1 MVTFQEIHKK
11 IDDNITFSSGKY
23 ITCSGTGDN
32 GLELKEL
39 KFASGSGSGT
49 PDRVIPVTLNGTTYY
64 INAYPEKKS

>member
-11 IDDNITFSSGKY
+11 IDDNITFASGKH
-23 ITCSGTGDN
+23 ITCSGTGSN

-49 PDRVIPVTLNGTTYY
+49 PDKVIQITLDGTTYY
-64 INAYPEKKS
+64 INAYPDKTS